1 MAAFAADAHEM
12 RHFVL
17 RAKLREDRFRLLL
30 FYATTRVACLRRM
43 TLTTLHKDVHCLRL
57 RMLRI
62 KMYPARNGDS
72 FLVDAA
78 GTFILIDAGFA
89 STFQEFVNTDL
100 ESLAS
105 DGRRLALAV
114 CTHIDADHIGGLLE
128 FFSSNGTQPRR
139 IVEVDR
145 VWHNSLRSM
154 PLPPGVEEGVE
165 GKLVLEALRRR
176 GFGGPATPGPISAR
190 QGSSLAKM
198 LGQYGYLWNEGDGTT
213 CISQDQPPL
222 ALSEAVSVEV
232 IGPSRTRLE
241 ALRSVWLKEVARLG
255 YKGGEVPADL
265 LDDAY
270 EMWCA
275 TLPQLQKPNARM
287 VAANGNL
294 RLTDIYAPDQSAAN
308 GSSIAVIITSAGVR
322 ALFLGDAWAEDTVA
336 RLQAVK
342 PATGPILFDAIKVSH
357 HGSCHNTSPEMLA
370 TVDAPCF
377 LISTDGSRHGH
388 PDFEVL
394 AEIVDRPASFERRL
408 IFNYET
414 VGSERLRTHASR
426 SGTPFSVHIA
436 DTNWISLEG

>member
-1 MAAFAADAHEM
+1 
-12 RHFVL
+12 
-17 RAKLREDRFRLLL
+17 
-30 FYATTRVACLRRM
+30 
-43 TLTTLHKDVHCLRL
+43 
-57 RMLRI
+57 MLKI
-62 KMYPARNGDS
+62 KMYPAKNGDS

-89 STFQEFVNTDL
+89 STFQDFVKTDL
-100 ESLAS
+100 ASLTS

-128 FFSSNGTQPRR
+128 FFSSNGPQPRR

-154 PLPPGVEEGVE
+154 PLPPGGEEGVQ

-176 GFGGPATPGPISAR
+176 GFGGPSAPGPIGAR

-198 LGQYGYLWNEGDGTT
+198 LRRDGYLWNEGDGTT
-213 CISQDQPPL
+213 YISQDKQPL

-232 IGPSRTRLE
+232 VGPSRARLE
-241 ALRSVWLKEVARLG
+241 ALRSVWLREVARLG
-255 YKGGEVPADL
+255 YKGGAAPADL

-275 TLPQLQKPNARM
+275 TAPQPPSAQIRT
-287 VAANGNL
+287 VSANGNM
-294 RLTDIYAPDQSAAN
+294 RLADIYAPDQSPAN
-308 GSSIAVIITSAGVR
+308 GSSIAVVITSAGVR

-336 RLQAVK
+336 RLIAGK

-357 HGSCHNTSPEMLA
+357 HGSYHNTSPELLA

-377 LISTDGSRHGH
+377 LISTDGTRHGH

-394 AEIVDRPASFERRL
+394 AEIVDRPAPFERRL

-414 VGSERLRTHASR
+414 AGSARLRSHGSK
-426 SGTPFSVHIA
+426 SGTSFSVHIA
-436 DTNWISLEG
+436 CTNWISLGG

>member
-1 MAAFAADAHEM
+1 MS
-12 RHFVL
+12 RG
-17 RAKLREDRFRLLL
+17 RLREDRSLFLLSH
-30 FYATTRVACLRRM
+30 APTSVACLLRM
-43 TLTTLHKDVHCLRL
+43 HLTTLHQDAPCLRP
-57 RMLRI
+57 RMLKI

-72 FLVDAA
+72 FLVNAA

-89 STFQEFVNTDL
+89 STFQNFVKAD
-100 ESLAS
+100 LAS
-105 DGRRLALAV
+105 LTSDSRRLALAV

-128 FFSSNGTQPRR
+128 FFSSNGPQPRR
-139 IVEVDR
+139 IVGVDR

-154 PLPPGVEEGVE
+154 PLPPGGEESVE

-176 GFGGPATPGPISAR
+176 GFGGPAAPGPIGAR

-198 LGQYGYLWNEGDGTT
+198 LRQDGYLWNEGDGTT
-213 CISQDQPPL
+213 CISQDQQPL

-232 IGPSRTRLE
+232 VGPTRCRLE
-241 ALRSVWLKEVARLG
+241 ALRNVWLKEVAKLG
-255 YKGGEVPADL
+255 YKGGMAPTDL

-275 TLPQLQKPNARM
+275 TAPEAPPPQIRM
-287 VAANGNL
+287 VSANGYR
-294 RLTDIYAPDQSAAN
+294 RLADIYTPDQSPAN

-336 RLQAVK
+336 RLRSEK

-357 HGSCHNTSPEMLA
+357 HGSFHNTSPELLD

-394 AEIVDRPASFERRL
+394 AEIVDRPAPFERRL

-414 VGSERLRTHASR
+414 DGSARLRSHASR

-436 DTNWISLEG
+436 GTNWISLGG

>member
-1 MAAFAADAHEM
+1 
-12 RHFVL
+12 
-17 RAKLREDRFRLLL
+17 
-30 FYATTRVACLRRM
+30 
-43 TLTTLHKDVHCLRL
+43 
-57 RMLRI
+57 MLRI
-62 KMYPARNGDS
+62 KMYPAKNGDS

-78 GTFILIDAGFA
+78 GMFILIDAGFA
-89 STFQEFVNTDL
+89 STFQDFVKPDL
-100 ESLAS
+100 ASLTS

-128 FFSSNGTQPRR
+128 LFSSNGPQPRR
-139 IVEVDR
+139 LVEVDR

-154 PLPPGVEEGVE
+154 PLQPGEEEGVQ

-176 GFGGPATPGPISAR
+176 GFGGPAAPGPIGAR

-198 LGQYGYLWNEGDGTT
+198 LGHDGYLWNEGNGTT
-213 CISQDQPPL
+213 CISQDQHPL
-222 ALSEAVSVEV
+222 VLSEAVSVEV
-232 IGPSRTRLE
+232 VGPSRARLE
-241 ALRSVWLKEVARLG
+241 ELRNVWLKEVAKLG
-255 YKGGEVPADL
+255 YKGGAASTDL

-275 TLPQLQKPNARM
+275 TALQTTAPKIRK
-287 VAANGNL
+287 VSANGNL
-294 RLTDIYAPDQSAAN
+294 RLADIYAPDQSPAN
-308 GSSIAVIITSAGVR
+308 GSSIAIVIKSAGAQV
-322 ALFLGDAWAEDTVA
+322 LFLGDAWAEDMVA
-336 RLQAVK
+336 RLRAGK

-357 HGSCHNTSPEMLA
+357 HGSCHNTSPELLA

-414 VGSERLRTHASR
+414 AASARLRSHASR
-426 SGTPFSVHIA
+426 SGTPFSINIA
-436 DTNWISLEG
+436 HTNWISLGG

>member
-1 MAAFAADAHEM
+1 
-12 RHFVL
+12 
-17 RAKLREDRFRLLL
+17 
-30 FYATTRVACLRRM
+30 
-43 TLTTLHKDVHCLRL
+43 
-57 RMLRI
+57 
-62 KMYPARNGDS
+62 MYPARNGDS
-72 FLVDAA
+72 FLVDAG

-89 STFQEFVNTDL
+89 STFQDFVKTDL
-100 ESLAS
+100 ASLTS

-128 FFSSNGTQPRR
+128 FFSSNGPQPRR
-139 IVEVDR
+139 IVSVDR

-154 PLPPGVEEGVE
+154 PLPPGREEGVE

-176 GFGGPATPGPISAR
+176 GFGGPAAPGPIGAR

-198 LGQYGYLWNEGDGTT
+198 LGQDGYLWNEGNGTT
-213 CISQDQPPL
+213 CISQDQQPL

-232 IGPSRTRLE
+232 VGPSRARLE
-241 ALRSVWLKEVARLG
+241 ALRNVWLKEVAKLG
-255 YKGGEVPADL
+255 YKGGEAPADL

-275 TLPQLQKPNARM
+275 TVPQLREPKGRM
-287 VAANGNL
+287 VSANGNL
-294 RLTDIYAPDQSAAN
+294 RLTDIYAPDQSPAN

-322 ALFLGDAWAEDTVA
+322 ALFLGDAWAEDIVA
-336 RLQAVK
+336 RLRAVK
-342 PATGPILFDAIKVSH
+342 SATGPILFDAIKVSH
-357 HGSCHNTSPEMLA
+357 HGSCHNTSPELLA

-394 AEIVDRPASFERRL
+394 AEIVDRPAPFERRL

-414 VGSERLRTHASR
+414 VGSARLRSHVSR

-436 DTNWISLEG
+436 DTNWISLGG

>member
-1 MAAFAADAHEM
+1 
-12 RHFVL
+12 
-17 RAKLREDRFRLLL
+17 
-30 FYATTRVACLRRM
+30 
-43 TLTTLHKDVHCLRL
+43 
-57 RMLRI
+57 MLKI
-62 KMYPARNGDS
+62 KMYPAKNGDS
-72 FLVDAA
+72 FLVDAG
-78 GTFILIDAGFA
+78 GTFILIDAGFR
-89 STFQEFVNTDL
+89 STFQDFVKTDL
-100 ESLAS
+100 ASLTS
-105 DGRRLALAV
+105 DGHRLALAV

-128 FFSSNGTQPRR
+128 FFSSNGPQPRR

-154 PLPPGVEEGVE
+154 PLSPGREEGVE

-176 GFGGPATPGPISAR
+176 GLVGHAAPGPIGAR

-198 LGQYGYLWNEGDGTT
+198 LGRDGYHWNEGDGTT
-213 CISQDQPPL
+213 CISQDQPPV

-232 IGPSRTRLE
+232 VGPSRVRLE
-241 ALRSVWLKEVARLG
+241 ALRGVWLKEVAKLG
-255 YKGGEVPADL
+255 YKGGEAPADL

-270 EMWCA
+270 EMWCG
-275 TLPQLQKPNARM
+275 TLPQLEEPKGRL
-287 VAANGNL
+287 VSANSNL
-294 RLTDIYAPDQSAAN
+294 RLKDIYAPDQSLAN

-336 RLQAVK
+336 RLRAVK
-342 PATGPILFDAIKVSH
+342 SATGPILFDAIKVSH
-357 HGSCHNTSPEMLA
+357 HGSCHNTSPELLA

-394 AEIVDRPASFERRL
+394 AEIVDRPAAFERRL

-414 VGSERLRTHASR
+414 VGAARLRSHASR

-436 DTNWISLEG
+436 DTNWISLGG

>member
-1 MAAFAADAHEM
+1 
-12 RHFVL
+12 
-17 RAKLREDRFRLLL
+17 
-30 FYATTRVACLRRM
+30 
-43 TLTTLHKDVHCLRL
+43 
-57 RMLRI
+57 MLKI

-72 FLVDAA
+72 FLVNAA

-89 STFQEFVNTDL
+89 STFQNFVKADL
-100 ESLAS
+100 ASLTS

-128 FFSSNGTQPRR
+128 FFSSNGPQPRR
-139 IVEVDR
+139 IVAVDR

-154 PLPPGVEEGVE
+154 PLPAGGAESVE

-176 GFGGPATPGPISAR
+176 GFGGPAAPGPIGAR

-213 CISQDQPPL
+213 CISQDLQPL
-222 ALSEAVSVEV
+222 AISEAVSVEV
-232 IGPSRTRLE
+232 VGPSRAQLE
-241 ALRSVWLKEVARLG
+241 ALRSVWLKEVAKLG
-255 YKGGEVPADL
+255 YKGGEAPADL

-275 TLPQLQKPNARM
+275 RLPQLQEPNARM
-287 VAANGNL
+287 VSANSNL
-294 RLTDIYAPDQSAAN
+294 RLTDIYAPDQPAAN
-308 GSSIAVIITSAGVR
+308 GTSIAVIITSAGVR

-336 RLQAVK
+336 GLQAVK

-394 AEIVDRPASFERRL
+394 AEIVDRPAPFERRL

-414 VGSERLRTHASR
+414 VGSQRLRAHASR
-426 SGTPFSVHIA
+426 SGTPFSVQIA
-436 DTNWISLEG
+436 GTNWISLGD

>member
-1 MAAFAADAHEM
+1 
-12 RHFVL
+12 
-17 RAKLREDRFRLLL
+17 
-30 FYATTRVACLRRM
+30 
-43 TLTTLHKDVHCLRL
+43 
-57 RMLRI
+57 MLRI
-62 KMYPARNGDS
+62 KLYPAKNGDS
-72 FLVDAA
+72 FLVDAGGA
-78 GTFILIDAGFA
+78 FILIDAGFA
-89 STFQEFVNTDL
+89 STFQDFVKRDL
-100 ESLAS
+100 SLLAS

-128 FFSSNGTQPRR
+128 FFSSNGSQPRR
-139 IVEVDR
+139 IVAVDR

-154 PLPPGVEEGVE
+154 PLPPGGEEGVE

-176 GFGGPATPGPISAR
+176 GFGGPAAQGPISAR
-190 QGSSLAKM
+190 QGSSLARL

-213 CISQDQPPL
+213 CICQDKLPL
-222 ALSEAVSVEV
+222 VLSEEVSVEV
-232 IGPSRTRLE
+232 VGPSRARLE
-241 ALRSVWLKEVARLG
+241 ALRSVWLKEVAKLG
-255 YKGGEVPADL
+255 YKGGEASTDL

-275 TLPQLQKPNARM
+275 TLPQLQEPKARM
-287 VAANGNL
+287 VSANSNL
-294 RLTDIYAPDQSAAN
+294 RLTDIYAPDQSPAN

-342 PATGPILFDAIKVSH
+342 PATGPILFDVIKVAH
-357 HGSCHNTSPEMLA
+357 HGSYHNTSPDMLA

-414 VGSERLRTHASR
+414 DGSARLRSHSSR

-436 DTNWISLEG
+436 GTNWISLGGKTE